1 MTLSFLVPK
10 TPEEK
15 GEIDARSVY
24 VGNVSLF
31 FFFLKKLLW
40 FWKPYLILLVPSHC
54 HFLVHYRL
62 IIQQQ
67 QKNWSSIFMAV
78 VLLIE

>member
-24 VGNVSLF
+24 VGNVSHF
-31 FFFLKKLLW
+31 FFFKELLW
-40 FWKPYLILLVPSHC
+40 FWKPFLILLVPLHC

-67 QKNWSSIFMAV
+67 QKNWSSISMAV